1 MKHRPFLRRARHA
14 ALAAILTC
22 TAAGLALA
30 QGTPPAKP
38 YEPRLGQSGKDVMWL
53 PSKDNMVERLFQMAG
68 VTNKDF
74 VVDLGSGDGK
84 IPIAA
89 ARLRKAKALG
99 VEFNPNLVEFSRR
112 RAAEAGL
119 DKLVEF
125 RHADIFATDYSTATV
140 VTLYLLPELNL
151 RLRPALFKM
160 KPGTRV
166 VSNSWDMQNWQ
177 PDETTEVGTTN
188 GYLYIIPAHVAGAW
202 KISYGKKD
210 TPLPNELNLKQRF
223 QKIEGNADFG
233 GFKAVLAE
241 PALRGAAIRFAYRD
255 ARGDMISFAGTAKGE
270 RITGTAQSRLLGKTR
285 FTAQRTS
292 TSTPF
297 EEAKPTQ
304 QEMIDAVK
312 VLGNQ

>member
-1 MKHRPFLRRARHA
+1 MNIRPLRSLRRIATLCA
-14 ALAAILTC
+14 VLAFTGAS
-22 TAAGLALA
+22 LA
-30 QGTPPAKP
+30 QAQSAPPAKP

-53 PSKDNMVERLFQMAG
+53 PSKESMIERLFQMAG
-68 VTNKDF
+68 VTSKDF

-89 ARLRKAKALG
+89 ARQLKARALG
-99 VEFNPNLVEFSRR
+99 VEFNPNMVEFSRR
-112 RAAEAGL
+112 KAAEAGV
-119 DKLVEF
+119 DKRVEF
-125 RHADIFATDYSTATV
+125 RQADIFATDYSQATV

-151 RLRPALFKM
+151 RLRPTLFKM

-177 PDETTEVGTTN
+177 PDETTEVGTAN
-188 GYLYIIPAHVAGAW
+188 GYLYIIPAHVAGTW
-202 KISYGKKD
+202 KINYGKKG

-233 GFKAVLAE
+233 GFKAVFAD

-255 ARGDMISFAGTAKGE
+255 ARGDMISFAGTTDGN
-270 RITGTAQSRLLGKTR
+270 RISGTAQSRLLGRTR
-285 FTAQRTS
+285 FTAERTS
-292 TSTPF
+292 APTPF
-297 EEAKPTQ
+297 EEAAPTQ